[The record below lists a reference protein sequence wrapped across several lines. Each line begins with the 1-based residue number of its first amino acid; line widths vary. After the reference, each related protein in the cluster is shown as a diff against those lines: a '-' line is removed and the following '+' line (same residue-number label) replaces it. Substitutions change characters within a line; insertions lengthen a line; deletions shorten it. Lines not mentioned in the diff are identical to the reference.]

1 MAESQAQWDL
11 GKLDRVLQQ
20 YVNYCRR
27 KEIKRTLRGHVQ
39 AIGNWIKKAQEFD
52 ERDGQLSKANALPGD
67 DINGHRAAS
76 ASGDADH
83 EAIGRKLAAYRRFKA
98 TGMSEWYL
106 ECCCKPSERK
116 AILEGDGDETAKG
129 QRSELSAGSAKA
141 GTGTACKG
149 VDHSRG
155 GV

>member
-39 AIGNWIKKAQEFD
+39 AIGNWIRKAQEFE
-52 ERDGQLSKANALPGD
+52 ERDGREQGGIP
-67 DINGHRAAS
+67 IAS
-76 ASGDADH
+76 NDPVDP
-83 EAIGRKLAAYRRFKA
+83 LAARVAAYKRFQA
-98 TGMSEWYL
+98 TGMGDWYL

-116 AILEGDGDETAKG
+116 AILEGVGDETAKG
-129 QRSELSAGSAKA
+129 QRPELSTGSAKA
-141 GTGTACKG
+141 GSGTARG
-149 VDHSRG
+149 GMDHSRG
-155 GV
+155 GA

>member
-1 MAESQAQWDL
+1 MAESQGQWDL

-27 KEIKRTLRGHVQ
+27 KEIKRTLRGHIQ
-39 AIGNWIKKAQEFD
+39 AIGNWIRKAQEID
-52 ERDGQLSKANALPGD
+52 ERDAKEAANGLALVLGNNGGADDGLS
-67 DINGHRAAS
+67 S
-76 ASGDADH
+76 
-83 EAIGRKLAAYRRFKA
+83 KLAAYRRFKA
-98 TGMSEWYL
+98 TGMGEWYL